1 MDFSKLPVIQ
11 SNGKSFYQLGD
22 MLIPKQISQQ
32 KFDTTKNKWTNGIV
46 YYEFASDVTE
56 QNRGRFV
63 DAAQVWKNIADLQ
76 FIERT
81 DQPNYIRVVNDT
93 RNFAVVGMVGGAQI
107 LAMNNWSSKYIIVHE
122 IGHSLGMWHEQQRSD
137 RDDHITI
144 LFDNIK
150 DDQRYNFYT
159 HTTSN
164 VADYDF
170 LSVMHYSL
178 GAYSKN
184 GEPTMQPKQTGL
196 AEADI
201 AGHNQFIS
209 GGDQLEAA
217 THYGAVN
224 LTIPDAAFKQY
235 LVDQFDTNNDG
246 EIDSIEAAK
255 VTHIQTPGNNSISS
269 LEGIQH
275 FRYLTNLNVANE
287 NLSTLPEL
295 PSRITS
301 IDISNNQFESLS
313 ESWSFAPLITNLT
326 ATGNPLDPYTCDSV
340 LFIQNELSG
349 LFSYNPLQDGSQLN
363 CDNNAQ
369 YVLIDG
375 KPRINLRSKSA
386 TTYHIDVPAGQ
397 SALTFETSM
406 TDNVLGGEMDVYV
419 SFNKTPSISQHE
431 YASTNNGNVELVTI
445 QNPESGRWYIT
456 LSPIDRSYEN
466 VDLVATLEQ
475 NQPNDA
481 LLINGDTRT
490 NLAAQQGDTL
500 SFYMDVP
507 DNASDL
513 SFSLSGGTGDADLYV
528 KFATQPTASN
538 YDCRPYKNGNTESCL
553 FETPQKGRYFVSIK
567 GYSDFSAVTLNAQYS
582 ESTPDKGGKSVLES
596 LNGSAGQWRYYQLDL
611 PAGMANLNITLAG
624 GTGDADLYV
633 AKGYQPS
640 AANYDCRPYKNGNN
654 EACAFS
660 QPASDVWIIALYG
673 YSQYSNTTLTIEWQ

>member
-1 MDFSKLPVIQ
+1 VIQ

-235 LVDQFDTNNDG
+235 LV
-246 EIDSIEAAK
+246 
-255 VTHIQTPGNNSISS
+255 
-269 LEGIQH
+269 
-275 FRYLTNLNVANE
+275 
-287 NLSTLPEL
+287 
-295 PSRITS
+295 
-301 IDISNNQFESLS
+301 
-313 ESWSFAPLITNLT
+313 
-326 ATGNPLDPYTCDSV
+326 
-340 LFIQNELSG
+340 
-349 LFSYNPLQDGSQLN
+349 
-363 CDNNAQ
+363 
-369 YVLIDG
+369 
-375 KPRINLRSKSA
+375 
-386 TTYHIDVPAGQ
+386 
-397 SALTFETSM
+397 
-406 TDNVLGGEMDVYV
+406 
-419 SFNKTPSISQHE
+419 
-431 YASTNNGNVELVTI
+431 
-445 QNPESGRWYIT
+445 
-456 LSPIDRSYEN
+456 
-466 VDLVATLEQ
+466 
-475 NQPNDA
+475 
-481 LLINGDTRT
+481 
-490 NLAAQQGDTL
+490 
-500 SFYMDVP
+500 
-507 DNASDL
+507 
-513 SFSLSGGTGDADLYV
+513 
-528 KFATQPTASN
+528 
-538 YDCRPYKNGNTESCL
+538 
-553 FETPQKGRYFVSIK
+553 
-567 GYSDFSAVTLNAQYS
+567 
-582 ESTPDKGGKSVLES
+582 
-596 LNGSAGQWRYYQLDL
+596 
-611 PAGMANLNITLAG
+611 
-624 GTGDADLYV
+624 
-633 AKGYQPS
+633 
-640 AANYDCRPYKNGNN
+640 
-654 EACAFS
+654 
-660 QPASDVWIIALYG
+660 
-673 YSQYSNTTLTIEWQ
+673 